1 MTPTGRAFA
10 TGLADAA
17 GFVGGALAGWGVGR
31 LFGFDFV
38 SATTY
43 DLHALVGLVFI
54 LAGLGLGKAAAQR
67 LRRALAPDAP

>member
-1 MTPTGRAFA
+1 MSPTGRAFA
-10 TGLADAA
+10 TGLADAV

-38 SATTY
+38 NAATY
-43 DLHALVGLVFI
+43 DARSLVGLLFI

-67 LRRALAPDAP
+67 LRRALAPDQ